1 MSLSAYHP
9 QSDSGPPSHQPSTTR
24 NFIIKHTRPSAR
36 PASIEL
42 ASQQQ
47 STRRS
52 PVCFI
57 HYPHR
62 ATDGYHAQQFFF
74 SVLATTRSR
83 IIFISS
89 PHATNN
95 TTHPASFR
103 SLIPIRLLP
112 HTPRVSSCGNFR
124 SCAQCHSFDVRR
136 VPLVFAHS
144 PRPRALFLSPF
155 LLFLLLVRGYTQ
167 TPVSTLYATPLCPFN
182 FFYSLAPSPPPLLQ
196 VCLWEKMRTIDVATA
211 FQHSCAPAQIRAR
224 LEYKLY
230 EAQSGVVQLAP
241 VLPNTV

>member
-62 ATDGYHAQQFFF
+62 PQMVTVPNNFFF
-74 SVLATTRSR
+74 RSCHHP
-83 IIFISS
+83 ISHHFHLLS
-89 PHATNN
+89 SCNQQH
-95 TTHPASFR
+95 HPSR
-103 SLIPIRLLP
+103 VIPIPNSNSATSP
-112 HTPRVSSCGNFR
+112 HTPRLLLRKFPFLCPM
-124 SCAQCHSFDVRR
+124 SFVRR
-136 VPLVFAHS
+136 SSPSGVCTPASSPGLVLIAFPSVPFARPRIYPNPCVHSVRYSAVPL
-144 PRPRALFLSPF
+144 
-155 LLFLLLVRGYTQ
+155 
-167 TPVSTLYATPLCPFN
+167 
-182 FFYSLAPSPPPLLQ
+182 
-196 VCLWEKMRTIDVATA
+196 
-211 FQHSCAPAQIRAR
+211 
-224 LEYKLY
+224 
-230 EAQSGVVQLAP
+230 
-241 VLPNTV
+241 